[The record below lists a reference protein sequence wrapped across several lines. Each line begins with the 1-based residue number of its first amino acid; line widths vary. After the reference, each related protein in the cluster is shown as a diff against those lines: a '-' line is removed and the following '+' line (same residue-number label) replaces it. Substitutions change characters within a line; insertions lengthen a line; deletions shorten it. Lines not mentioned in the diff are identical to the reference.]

1 MKYGEDNMYVEIGST
16 FIAVSDAVKVHII
29 RLLKEQQTQPRI
41 KSIDRND
48 EQDSNNPPLLIR
60 VGIILQMLINLQAK

>member
-1 MKYGEDNMYVEIGST
+1 MYVEIGST

-29 RLLKEQQTQPRI
+29 RLLKKQQTQPRI
-41 KSIDRND
+41 KSIDRNN

-60 VGIILQMLINLQAK
+60 VGVILQMLINLQEK